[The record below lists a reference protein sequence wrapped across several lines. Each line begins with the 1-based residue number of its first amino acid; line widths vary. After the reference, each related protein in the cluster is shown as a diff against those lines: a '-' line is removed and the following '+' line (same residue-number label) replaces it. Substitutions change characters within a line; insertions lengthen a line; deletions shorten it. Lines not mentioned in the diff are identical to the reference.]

1 MTANIDAVAEAIYER
16 HHAGGD
22 APAWGELQAERRTHW
37 CKVAQ
42 AAIDAMQLTEEWAL
56 DWVDNG
62 GERPRLDLMPESEA
76 KKIAASARA
85 DRNAKAVVRPVGSW
99 VEKP

>member
-16 HHAGGD
+16 HHADGD

-37 CKVAQ
+37 RKVAQ
-42 AAIDAMQLTEEWAL
+42 AGVDAFPLTELLEVINEMWIVDRDGQL
-56 DWVDNG
+56 WVHQG
-62 GERPRLDLMPESEA
+62 YLLDLVTP
-76 KKIAASARA
+76 
-85 DRNAKAVVRPVGSW
+85 W